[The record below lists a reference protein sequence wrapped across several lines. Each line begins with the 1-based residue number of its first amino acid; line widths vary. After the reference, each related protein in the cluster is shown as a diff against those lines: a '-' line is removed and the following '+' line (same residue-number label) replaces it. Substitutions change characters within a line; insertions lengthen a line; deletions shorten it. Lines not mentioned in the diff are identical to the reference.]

1 MQRARLRIE
10 NEPSRGIR
18 EIKLHSLKR
27 VKFPRYLE
35 MGPNV
40 TDWNCLF
47 EQGMFKSN
55 AWISWIFFRFGYEG
69 MTRERKPISSLKIIE
84 GNRNLDRRGSRSKLE
99 KIRSRYPKMISRN
112 ERKGIVA
119 VNPKGGTRRKG
130 PRNVYRIRYS
140 FASFDILLREA
151 SSIPLKITGIRT
163 WARTITSHVPSFR
176 T

>member
-40 TDWNCLF
+40 TDWNCLL

-55 AWISWIFFRFGYEG
+55 AWISWIFFRFGYDARKEG
-69 MTRERKPISSLKIIE
+69 DLEFKNHRRESE
-84 GNRNLDRRGSRSKLE
+84 FGSPRLGFSLE

>member
-18 EIKLHSLKR
+18 EIKLHSLKW

-40 TDWNCLF
+40 TDWNCLL

-119 VNPKGGTRRKG
+119 VNPKGGRRRG
-130 PRNVYRIRYS
+130 RGREMFIES
-140 FASFDILLREA
+140 DILSPR
-151 SSIPLKITGIRT
+151 SISFYERRVRSRWKLQGFILGLKR
-163 WARTITSHVPSFR
+163 
-176 T
+176 

>member
-35 MGPNV
+35 I
-40 TDWNCLF
+40 WNCLNK
-47 EQGMFKSN
+47 ECSKATREYRKSSF
-55 AWISWIFFRFGYEG
+55 ALV
-69 MTRERKPISSLKIIE
+69 MTRERKAISSLKIIE
-84 GNRNLDRRGSRSKLE
+84 GNRNLDRRDWTSRSKLE

-151 SSIPLKITGIRT
+151 SSISLKITGIRT
-163 WARTITSHVPSFR
+163 WARMITSHVPSFR